1 MYQKVMVSL
10 SAGLALCLALT
21 LPMQADEKKTE
32 KKEADQVTVD
42 PKIPKYEKSDGVSGE
57 LKSIGSDT
65 MKNLLTLWAEGVKKA
80 TPNVKMEIEG
90 KGSATAPPAL
100 IQGTAQ
106 FGPMSRPMKD
116 DEIAAFEK

>member
-65 MKNLLTLWAEGVKKA
+65 DEQPHDVVDPRGSEKA
-80 TPNVKMEIEG
+80 YPNCETETIEG
-90 KGSATAPPAL
+90 KELGDGSPGTHPGHRSIRSHEPP
-100 IQGTAQ
+100 
-106 FGPMSRPMKD
+106 
-116 DEIAAFEK
+116 DERR